1 VIPLKIVPFKQ
12 ESTLKN
18 MYISLV
24 ICLLVY
30 YFLAKAVEALFF
42 PTHFKLIF
50 AQIMRISFFR
60 IHFQEPW

>member
-1 VIPLKIVPFKQ
+1 
-12 ESTLKN
+12 

-60 IHFQEPW
+60 IHFQEP